1 MTHGGQREDKPAAT
15 VAEKARIFFGLGLL
29 VAVPYFAVQYHPLFS
44 ANIVPVTAIDR
55 LIPLYAPAVFPYL
68 SLYALLA
75 LALLL
80 VRDSRVMRTMAFGFA
95 WITAVSHLCFLLWPT
110 TIPVLPAASG
120 PTNSLLE
127 IVRAV
132 DTSRNALPSLHAS
145 LAVYCAL
152 CIGRLLKWR
161 ASRIALWLWTLSILA
176 ATLLAKRHLF
186 LDLVAGASMG
196 PLVYAVL
203 IRRRE
208 EEASESEAL
217 KETLRAR
224 ARLACGLETEIGRL
238 ARQDWR
244 KRLAEVACFGSLG
257 VAGVTMTS
265 TALAGSRWFFLP
277 LGIVV
282 TALALNAFVLLMHD
296 GMHESLVQ
304 GRGWNRAASVL
315 IGSTFLMSFSAYRV
329 LHTRHHRFLGDP
341 RDPDD
346 YKNYTRRRS
355 LVWMLHFV
363 RLSIGSL
370 LYLLLIPTLALK
382 FGTDKQR
389 RYILTEYA
397 FLGAVYSLLL
407 RFVPA
412 SVLGVAWFV
421 PLLMVGTLTAIR
433 GFTQHAITDAA
444 DPYIASRTILPN
456 PVVAFFLLNENYHL
470 EHHLFPEIPSYH
482 LPALHRLIWP
492 KLPRAVSGRSYLGFL
507 MQFFRA
513 TPQMDESP
521 IGLEHPSAKL

>member
-1 MTHGGQREDKPAAT
+1 
-15 VAEKARIFFGLGLL
+15 
-29 VAVPYFAVQYHPLFS
+29 
-44 ANIVPVTAIDR
+44 
-55 LIPLYAPAVFPYL
+55 
-68 SLYALLA
+68 
-75 LALLL
+75 
-80 VRDSRVMRTMAFGFA
+80 
-95 WITAVSHLCFLLWPT
+95 
-110 TIPVLPAASG
+110 
-120 PTNSLLE
+120 
-127 IVRAV
+127 
-132 DTSRNALPSLHAS
+132 
-145 LAVYCAL
+145 
-152 CIGRLLKWR
+152 
-161 ASRIALWLWTLSILA
+161 
-176 ATLLAKRHLF
+176 
-186 LDLVAGASMG
+186 
-196 PLVYAVL
+196 
-203 IRRRE
+203 
-208 EEASESEAL
+208 
-217 KETLRAR
+217 
-224 ARLACGLETEIGRL
+224 
-238 ARQDWR
+238 
-244 KRLAEVACFGSLG
+244 
-257 VAGVTMTS
+257 
-265 TALAGSRWFFLP
+265 
-277 LGIVV
+277 
-282 TALALNAFVLLMHD
+282 
-296 GMHESLVQ
+296 
-304 GRGWNRAASVL
+304 
-315 IGSTFLMSFSAYRV
+315 MSFSAYRV